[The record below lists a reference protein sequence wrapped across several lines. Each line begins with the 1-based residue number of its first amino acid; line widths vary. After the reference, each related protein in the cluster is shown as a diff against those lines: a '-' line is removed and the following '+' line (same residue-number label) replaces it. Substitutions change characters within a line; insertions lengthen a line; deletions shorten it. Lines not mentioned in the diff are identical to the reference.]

1 MQFLEVYNTML
12 IILSALILSSGSAF
26 MSLLKPIGNILLM
39 DHLNIN
45 HQKSRHDLLKSF
57 YVDVL
62 GLILDPRKA
71 ENIEKGRKTIWVN
84 AGITQFHLPE
94 EECAQVF
101 DGVVTLAY
109 KDNASLQEV
118 ISRLQHPP
126 NLLQSTSFSW
136 SQNSDINNSDILV
149 KDPWGSQFRLLVDP
163 NAQDDR
169 GSQPSAAA
177 CSATISDL
185 CFYVPRGTA
194 LDGIAR
200 FYEQILLAPCQNP
213 PSADSECVSIIVSPH
228 QTLTFQHS
236 PNSLDSKLRD
246 EDVVRDASGKIVS
259 HTGPHIS
266 MYVRDLPETYQRAS
280 AAGALFV
287 NTRFKRQAHTLD
299 DAVDQCMFRTL
310 DIIDPKNPAAGVLFR
325 LEHEIR
331 SVVNRDGTKYKS
343 CPFYEVPSE

>member
-1 MQFLEVYNTML
+1 MNIVLSTL
-12 IILSALILSSGSAF
+12 ILLLSGGAVALI
-26 MSLLKPIGNILLM
+26 KPIGNILLM

-45 HQKSRHDLLKSF
+45 HQRGRHDLLKSF
-57 YVDVL
+57 YVDLL
-62 GLILDPRKA
+62 GLALDPRKA
-71 ENIEKGRKTIWVN
+71 ENIEKGRKTLWVN

-94 EECAQVF
+94 EENAQVF
-101 DGVVTLAY
+101 DGIITLAY
-109 KDNASLQEV
+109 KNSASLLEV
-118 ISRLQHPP
+118 VSRLQRPP
-126 NLLQSTSFSW
+126 DLLQSTSFEW
-136 SQNSDINNSDILV
+136 SQHSDKANSCIHVS
-149 KDPWGSQFRLLVDP
+149 DPWGSQFRLIVDP
-163 NAQDDR
+163 DAQDER
-169 GSQPSAAA
+169 GSQPSATS

-213 PSADSECVSIIVSPH
+213 STAGSECVSIVVSPH
-228 QTLTFQHS
+228 QTLTFRHS
-236 PNSLDSKLRD
+236 SSSLASQRE
-246 EDVVRDASGKIVS
+246 EDVVRDELGKVLS

-266 MYVRDLPETYQRAS
+266 MYVKDLMGTYQRAS

-287 NTRFKRQAHTLD
+287 NTRFKRQAHSLD

-310 DIIDPKNPAAGVLFR
+310 DIVDPENASAGVLFR

-343 CPFYEVPSE
+343 CPFYEVPL

>member
-1 MQFLEVYNTML
+1 ML
-12 IILSALILSSGSAF
+12 IILSALILSNSGSAL
-26 MSLLKPIGNILLM
+26 SLLKPIGNILLM

-71 ENIEKGRKTIWVN
+71 ENIEKGRKTIWIN

-126 NLLQSTSFSW
+126 DLLQSTSFSW
-136 SQNSDINNSDILV
+136 SENSDINNSDILV
-149 KDPWGSQFRLLVDP
+149 KDPWGSQFRLVVDP
-163 NAQDDR
+163 DAQDDR

-213 PSADSECVSIIVSPH
+213 PSADS
-228 QTLTFQHS
+228 
-236 PNSLDSKLRD
+236 
-246 EDVVRDASGKIVS
+246 
-259 HTGPHIS
+259 
-266 MYVRDLPETYQRAS
+266 
-280 AAGALFV
+280 
-287 NTRFKRQAHTLD
+287 
-299 DAVDQCMFRTL
+299 
-310 DIIDPKNPAAGVLFR
+310 
-325 LEHEIR
+325 
-331 SVVNRDGTKYKS
+331 
-343 CPFYEVPSE
+343 